1 MRSFVFLL
9 ILANLLFFAWTQGV
23 LGVPSN
29 SEAFRM
35 QQQLLAEQV
44 TVVARDVPPPETSTA
59 EVAVKPVENKSADTC
74 ILLTD
79 WPSATADQLESRL
92 AEKFS
97 AFKVSR
103 TQATSSSSG
112 YWVFI
117 PPLANKKD
125 VDSKVADL
133 KKFGV
138 TEFFVVQESGANNRA
153 ISLGVFSG
161 KDAATAYLEKL
172 RTKGVKSAKVT
183 ERPGKEPVSM
193 LEIRGPEAQA
203 DAVRQ
208 TAIEVLPEA
217 KPGACKTQ
225 TESAR

>member
-23 LGVPSN
+23 LGVTSN

-35 QQQLLAEQV
+35 QQQLLAAQV

-59 EVAVKPVENKSADTC
+59 ELAVKTVENKSADTC

-79 WPSATADQLESRL
+79 WPTATADQLEARL

-103 TQATSSSSG
+103 TLAASSAG

-117 PPLANKKD
+117 PPLANKKE
-125 VDSKVADL
+125 VDSKVAEL
-133 KKFGV
+133 KKFGI
-138 TEFFVVQESGANNRA
+138 TEFFVVQESGANNRG

-161 KDAATAYLEKL
+161 KDAATAFLEKL
-172 RTKGVKSAKVT
+172 RVKGVKSAKVA
-183 ERPGKEPVSM
+183 ERPAKDPM
-193 LEIRGPEAQA
+193 ATLEIRGPEAQA

-208 TAIEVLPEA
+208 AVVEVLPEA
-217 KPGACKTQ
+217 KPGVCKTQ
-225 TESAR
+225 TESAQ

>member
-9 ILANLLFFAWTQGV
+9 ILANLMFFAWTQGV
-23 LGVPSN
+23 LGVSSN

-44 TVVARDVPPPETSTA
+44 TVVARDVPPPETGPA
-59 EVAVKPVENKSADTC
+59 EVAVKTIENKSADTC
-74 ILLTD
+74 ILLSD

-103 TQATSSSSG
+103 TQVASGNG

-133 KKFGV
+133 KKLGV

-161 KDAATAYLEKL
+161 KDAATAFLEKL
-172 RTKGVKSAKVT
+172 RAKGVKSAKVA
-183 ERPGKEPVSM
+183 ERPAKESVAT

-208 TAIEVLPEA
+208 AVVEVLPEA

-225 TESAR
+225 TESAQ

>member
-9 ILANLLFFAWTQGV
+9 ILANLMFFAWTQGV
-23 LGVPSN
+23 LGVSSN

-44 TVVARDVPPPETSTA
+44 TVVARDVPPPETSPA
-59 EVAVKPVENKSADTC
+59 NVAVKAVENKPADTC
-74 ILLTD
+74 ILLSD
-79 WPSATADQLESRL
+79 WPAATADQLETRL

-103 TQATSSSSG
+103 TQGASSSSG

-117 PPLANKKD
+117 PPLASKKD

-153 ISLGVFSG
+153 ISLGVFSS
-161 KDAATAYLEKL
+161 KDAATAFLEKL
-172 RTKGVKSAKVT
+172 RGKGVKSAKVA
-183 ERPGKEPVSM
+183 ERPAKEPM
-193 LEIRGPEAQA
+193 ATLEIRGPEAQA
-203 DAVRQ
+203 DALRQ
-208 TAIEVLPEA
+208 AAIELLPETT
-217 KPGACKTQ
+217 PGVCKTQ
-225 TESAR
+225 AESAQ